1 MKSINCE
8 ACGIE
13 ISEDD
18 KYVYRCRKC
27 GYDFCKSCFKN
38 YIKTLPKNK
47 SIIYPACKSLMHV
60 TDEDSYERTGIEVYK
75 LIDSEYKNFKNSDE
89 EKFIEQFMQ
98 KWNKLDRI
106 RRNKKEK
113 ISYGSIICVC
123 DCGGIITKPT
133 YRCNKCK
140 YKFCDKCL
148 KRFHNGPCNQEDLE
162 LIKDFHPCPN
172 CGKLYKH
179 NRSKFIYCPICKIT
193 FNYKSGRSVIGNHPD
208 IKKSGAPSK
217 KYFGLNLQEILPLE
231 DSQENTNKLYSRVI
245 QEYPLFRYL
254 MDLTGGFTYEFF
266 MKYDYRVFIRSLF
279 KAYERKDYKF
289 IGAFIEINSMIKR
302 YNKRYLELLS
312 FLYYQDVPQ
321 KLAADYMCMVFIET
335 VSYISRFI
343 PGDESMRS
351 SPFLNNYISTY
362 GLSFHNEFMDEDLI
376 CHPVDEK

>member
-47 SIIYPACKSLMHV
+47 SIICPTCKSLMHV
-60 TDEDSYERTGIEVYK
+60 TDKDSYERTGIEVYK

-113 ISYGSIICVC
+113 ISYGSIIRTC
-123 DCGGIITKPT
+123 DCGGIITKPS

-179 NRSKFIYCPICKIT
+179 NRSKFI
-193 FNYKSGRSVIGNHPD
+193 
-208 IKKSGAPSK
+208 
-217 KYFGLNLQEILPLE
+217 
-231 DSQENTNKLYSRVI
+231 
-245 QEYPLFRYL
+245 
-254 MDLTGGFTYEFF
+254 
-266 MKYDYRVFIRSLF
+266 
-279 KAYERKDYKF
+279 
-289 IGAFIEINSMIKR
+289 
-302 YNKRYLELLS
+302 
-312 FLYYQDVPQ
+312 
-321 KLAADYMCMVFIET
+321 
-335 VSYISRFI
+335 
-343 PGDESMRS
+343 
-351 SPFLNNYISTY
+351 
-362 GLSFHNEFMDEDLI
+362 
-376 CHPVDEK
+376 